1 MVSVALMEPKTAGNI
16 GAVARCMKNFD
27 LTNLI
32 LVNPKCN
39 HLSKEALDR
48 ASHAKDVLKKAKI
61 MSFDQLIKNFDY
73 VVGTSAIVGTDYN
86 IPRSPLSPDKLKL
99 PSKEVVI
106 LFGRDDSGLS
116 NNEILK
122 CDFVVTIPTS
132 KKYSSMNISH
142 SAGIIFYELF
152 KNSKNEKNSSHIVS
166 ASKKDKDV
174 LLSLIYSSLDKLS
187 FSTDKKRDTQ
197 KRVWKR
203 LIGKAFLTRREIF
216 ALCGYFRK
224 IR

>member
-1 MVSVALMEPKTAGNI
+1 MISVALMEPKTPGNI

-27 LTNLI
+27 LSNLI
-32 LVNPKCN
+32 LVSPKCD

-61 MSFDQLIKNFDY
+61 MSFDQLMKNFDY
-73 VVGTSAIVGTDYN
+73 VVGTSAIVGTDSN
-86 IPRSPLSPDKLKL
+86 IPRSPLPPDKLKL
-99 PSKEVVI
+99 PNKKVVI
-106 LFGRDDSGLS
+106 LFGREDHGLS
-116 NNEILK
+116 NEEILK

-132 KKYSSMNISH
+132 KKYASMNVSH
-142 SAGIIFYELF
+142 SAAIIFYELF

-174 LLSLIYSSLDKLS
+174 LLDLIYGSLDKLS
-187 FSTDKKRDTQ
+187 FSTDKKMDTQ

-203 LIGKAFLTRREIF
+203 LVGKAFLTRREIF

-224 IR
+224 IK